1 MVSLSAFLIIISLM
15 TAAYPVPSMYRMKA
29 VFEADPDGEIT
40 QVSLWKAY
48 QKQFEAYDHLVRS
61 GNVPPMMVAADVIK
75 GTQEA
80 FPTAA
85 PKQVEDPPGNKRFII
100 SGIKVKDPRAA
111 IDKAAAALA
120 KEREIWRCKWE
131 GCPSSQSPSLLDN
144 AQALYEHLE
153 ANHVNFSEAGQHL
166 CRFAGCGQSYN
177 TPRQLSFH
185 LRTHVPIKSPASP
198 SVPVTFAHAADAL
211 DKMQSSFTLSHHL
224 PQTVSD
230 GYAAGVGFVS
240 SLVIRNCARATCKA
254 AQRYRKQAGPSSMQ
268 SDGKSN
274 GSSSAYTTTNNLD
287 KEKNAALDN
296 EDDDVER
303 RKMFGFLTGSTT
315 DDHAEEKDKMSS
327 ESEVEPSQEQL
338 KNAVNALANVEMDV
352 LAVNAANKAL
362 ASYLT
367 ETLLCI
373 EDAKKAIVGLL

>member
-1 MVSLSAFLIIISLM
+1 
-15 TAAYPVPSMYRMKA
+15 MKA
-29 VFEADPDGEIT
+29 VFEADPNGEIT

-48 QKQFEAYDHLVRS
+48 QKQFESYDHLVRT
-61 GNVPPMMVAADVIK
+61 GNVSPMMVAADVIK

-85 PKQVEDPPGNKRFII
+85 PKQVEDSAGTKRFII
-100 SGIKVKDPRAA
+100 SGVRVKDPRAA
-111 IDKAAAALA
+111 IDNAAIALA
-120 KEREIWRCKWE
+120 KEREIWKCKWE
-131 GCPSSQSPSLLDN
+131 GCPSSQSPSTLDD

-153 ANHVNFSEAGQHL
+153 TSHVIEGEGQQI
-166 CRFAGCGQSYN
+166 CRFAGCGQAYS
-177 TPRQLSFH
+177 TPRKLRFH
-185 LRTHVPIKSPASP
+185 LRTHIPLKSPASP
-198 SVPVTFAHAADAL
+198 SAPVTFAHAADAL
-211 DKMQSSFTLSHHL
+211 DKMQTSFSLSHHL

-240 SLVIRNCARATCKA
+240 SLVIRNWARAICKA

-268 SDGKSN
+268 LDAKTN
-274 GSSSAYTTTNNLD
+274 GATSKMD

-296 EDDDVER
+296 EEDDVER

-315 DDHAEEKDKMSS
+315 DDNAEEKDKSAA
-327 ESEVEPSQEQL
+327 EFEVEPTEEQIR
-338 KNAVNALANVEMDV
+338 NAVNALANVEMDI

-373 EDAKKAIVGLL
+373 EDAKRAIDGLL